1 MDAISRKKK
10 RLLKKQKARE
20 NIERLKAAGISDKK
34 IIKELKNKPVA
45 VEKTIKELKKEKV
58 KREREIARQKRASAR
73 YSYLTKEL
81 GINTKDAS
89 KMRYWSEKR
98 YSEFVRKKEKEI
110 ERKKRAAERKK
121 QKENRNTLMIFWY
134 EKTRDYHDYEEIMRY
149 KRSFKRD
156 SLQYLLEQ
164 TRDAY
169 LSDEGTLIGAA
180 RAIATDNPK
189 ATKAFY
195 SNFNDGTFAAHNGWM
210 LIYEGVASP
219 RKYRELVIALLIT
232 FDLMYESTEKTI
244 FWDSFKR
251 ELMKVNPDTCNRLI
265 RDLDI

>member
-34 IIKELKNKPVA
+34 RIKELKNKPVA

-110 ERKKRAAERKK
+110 ERKKRA
-121 QKENRNTLMIFWY
+121 
-134 EKTRDYHDYEEIMRY
+134 
-149 KRSFKRD
+149 
-156 SLQYLLEQ
+156 
-164 TRDAY
+164 
-169 LSDEGTLIGAA
+169 
-180 RAIATDNPK
+180 
-189 ATKAFY
+189 
-195 SNFNDGTFAAHNGWM
+195 
-210 LIYEGVASP
+210 
-219 RKYRELVIALLIT
+219 
-232 FDLMYESTEKTI
+232 
-244 FWDSFKR
+244 
-251 ELMKVNPDTCNRLI
+251 
-265 RDLDI
+265 